1 MLSIHFDMQGHGNQ
15 ISALEVRNCR
25 KSGDKVTEPKKP
37 ETEGYTFGGLYKDA
51 ACTIAWN
58 FETDTV
64 TTYTVLFAKWTE
76 NQPDEERIDLKPI
89 GAIASIKAKIYDGYP
104 YEPVVKVR
112 KQKEKTLTEGAD
124 YRVLYHDNTACI

>member
-1 MLSIHFDMQGHGNQ
+1 M
-15 ISALEVRNCR
+15 
-25 KSGDKVTEPKKP
+25 TEPKKP
-37 ETEGYTFGGLYKDA
+37 ETEGYTFGGWYKDA

-104 YEPVVKVR
+104 YEPVVKVTVTENR
-112 KQKEKTLTEGAD
+112 KKK
-124 YRVLYHDNTACI
+124 H

>member
-104 YEPVVKVR
+104 YEPVVKVTVTENR
-112 KQKEKTLTEGAD
+112 KKNTDRRSRLQSTLP
-124 YRVLYHDNTACI
+124 